1 MTTCHAYNPLKVRY
15 PVFMLKVLP
24 LNDVERMEAEDLAR
38 MRTFAALFCMGIPIV
53 RALRQA
59 GYDRPN
65 KAIGLKLLN
74 DPFVQAEMERNLET
88 LRNQLFQQKE
98 IILAQLDED
107 RAYAYDTE
115 NAGAAVAATVA
126 KARILGLLERPGE
139 ANMPKKITVEWGEES
154 KETIYEK
161 SNPLLYDAIES
172 AVGK

>member
-1 MTTCHAYNPLKVRY
+1 MRY
-15 PVFMLKVLP
+15 PVSMLKVLP
-24 LNDVERMEAEDLAR
+24 LNDVERMEAEDAAR
-38 MRTFAALFCMGIPIV
+38 MRLFAAAFCMGVPIT

-59 GYDRPN
+59 GYDRPT

-88 LRNQLFQQKE
+88 LRSQLFASKE
-98 IILAQLDED
+98 IIIAQLDED

-126 KARILGLLERPGE
+126 KAKILGLMDRPGE
-139 ANMPKKITVEWGEES
+139 SNMPKKITVEWGEES

-161 SNPLLYDAIES
+161 SNPLLYEALETSVGRDAEKDT
-172 AVGK
+172 G